1 MCFSHCFLPS
11 NVIDHPSKVKKPQKS
26 LLFWWFRRQESQK
39 YCCVNLSWVRMRRR
53 KHKVV
58 TSRHL
63 GRLQAS
69 PKGTISMTLSH
80 SS

>member
-1 MCFSHCFLPS
+1 MRFSNCLLPS
-11 NVIDHPSKVKKPQKS
+11 NVMSHSRQNKKIAESS
-26 LLFWWFRRQESQK
+26 LFGWFRRQESQK

-63 GRLQAS
+63 GGLQAS
-69 PKGTISMTLSH
+69 PKGTISMTLSN